1 MYPTEAILAWST
13 AGLQPAD
20 IEAMDAD
27 AAFMA
32 AFNGL
37 IGAGETPLRIVAIH
51 GEIVAAKN
59 ANPLFLQGAPMPA
72 TFGAACDLLHD
83 VRTARLTAEKAA
95 EPLKGRESEVR
106 EYLIQNISKSE
117 DGGAIGKR
125 YKGVIVEKRKP
136 AVKDWE
142 KFFDFVAAEKR
153 FDLLQKRVSDK
164 PVMEL
169 YEEGKLP
176 PGIETALIPELSLT
190 KI

>member
-1 MYPTEAILAWST
+1 MYPIEAITAWT
-13 AGLQPAD
+13 AAGLQPAD

-27 AAFMA
+27 TAFMA

-37 IGAGETPLRIVAIH
+37 IAAGETPLRVVAIH
-51 GEIVAAKN
+51 GEIVAVKRS
-59 ANPLFLQGAPMPA
+59 NPLFLAGAPMPA

-83 VRTARLTAEKAA
+83 VREARLEAEKVA
-95 EPLKGRESEVR
+95 EGIGKRESEIR
-106 EYLIQNISKSE
+106 EWLIQNISKSD

-125 YKGVIVEKRKP
+125 YKGVIKEKRKP

-142 KFFDFVAAEKR
+142 KFFKFVATENR

-176 PGIETALIPELSLT
+176 PGVETSLIPELSLT